1 MGIESAKM
9 VIQDAVRRRSETDKR
24 MSGAWVAAYVISYLL
39 IIVGTFLGVFQV
51 FTALTM
57 EEAIASLGL
66 GIALVLIGLVLVATL
81 TYNLIKRRNEHFKR
95 SRVLREG
102 LIQYLEARAKERDK
116 SSEVSS
122 ELGTMRMIH
131 SELNSE
137 ESEKSAGLYTLLS
150 LLTGIVFLY
159 VMYFLTNDFMRH
171 DKRERAFYQAFVSA
185 SRKLDIS
192 IQFPYWREVPDRSAG
207 LYIILTLVLGGIFSL
222 YWLWTLI
229 KDPQE
234 HFNSHALF
242 EDSLLPSL

>member
-1 MGIESAKM
+1 VDTAKM
-9 VIQDAVRRRSETDKR
+9 IIQDAIRRRGDTDKK
-24 MSGAWVAAYVISYLL
+24 MSGTWIVAYVLSYVIIVIGAASMFMAYTMISVETALGALGIGSVLIILGLL
-39 IIVGTFLGVFQV
+39 II
-51 FTALTM
+51 
-57 EEAIASLGL
+57 AI
-66 GIALVLIGLVLVATL
+66 L

-102 LIQYLEARAKERDK
+102 LIQYLEAKSKEENK
-116 SSEVSS
+116 SAEISS

-137 ESEKSAGLYTLLS
+137 EDEKSAGLYTLLS

-159 VMYFLTNDFMRH
+159 VMYFLTKDFVTH

-185 SRKLDIS
+185 SRKLNINV
-192 IQFPYWREVPDRSAG
+192 QFPYWREVPSRSAG
-207 LYIILTLVLGGIFSL
+207 LYIILTLVLGGLFSL

-242 EDSLLPSL
+242 EDSLSPVL